1 VRGAASSL
9 KVTISLASQTD
20 FRRVILDVRPI
31 GLFTNTSPGCGLS
44 QLTSQT
50 RLCLAQFN
58 TSVVHNPS
66 WCDNVVGLGCS
77 LRSACQYLYHRY
89 TSNSLRE
96 ERRETPYWWIL
107 ESVTCFHRFKWCR
120 WIGSLPVDFDLSC
133 RIRIVC
139 HRTRR

>member
-1 VRGAASSL
+1 MLAVI
-9 KVTISLASQTD
+9 ISLVNQD
-20 FRRVILDVRPI
+20 HVRRMILDVRPI

-50 RLCLAQFN
+50 RLCLAQFR

-107 ESVTCFHRFKWCR
+107 DSVTCFHRFKWCR
-120 WIGSLPVDFDLSC
+120 WVGPFTVDLDLSTW
-133 RIRIVC
+133 IRIVGDW
-139 HRTRR
+139 TRG